1 MLQRLTFLLRAAFGI
16 SAKQD
21 IDWGRALNLIRFGVD
36 GWLKWLLRGLLWLA
50 LPLFGRVGTV
60 CVFRGGAT
68 FLLLENFTTPN
79 IDLRRK
85 VLILLVFSLNNCG

>member
-1 MLQRLTFLLRAAFGI
+1 MTTLLRAALGI

-21 IDWGRALNLIRFGVD
+21 IDWGRALNLIRFWVD
-36 GWLKWLLRGLLWLA
+36 GWLKWLLRRFLWFA
-50 LPLFGRVGTV
+50 LPLFNRIGTV

-68 FLLLENFTTPN
+68 FLLLENFTAPN

-85 VLILLVFSLNNCG
+85 VLILLVFSLNNSG